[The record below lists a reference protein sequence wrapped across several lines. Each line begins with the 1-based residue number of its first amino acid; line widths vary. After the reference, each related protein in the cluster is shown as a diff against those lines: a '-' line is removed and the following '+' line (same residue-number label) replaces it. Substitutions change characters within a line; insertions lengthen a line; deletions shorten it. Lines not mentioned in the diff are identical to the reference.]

1 MYAKGVSA
9 RDIQDHL
16 AHLYGIDVSPF
27 RGEKLTD
34 FEYEAKQWIHS
45 IVNDTEPLVKPRE
58 AMIVS
63 QILEAVYQSAETGK
77 IVYFDQE

>member
-1 MYAKGVSA
+1 MFLNKIEVNSNA
-9 RDIQDHL
+9 REL
-16 AHLYGIDVSPF
+16 F
-27 RGEKLTD
+27 RGEEMTD

-63 QILEAVYQSAETGK
+63 QILEAVYISAETGK
-77 IVYFDQE
+77 TVYFDKE